1 MTIGIP
7 TLCPLCDSP
16 INRQIKSIIH
26 CRTCDATGVM
36 MSFSQAFWF
45 DAGEVPKAK
54 LDAEKIRQ
62 FQETITYNRQA
73 RVERILAWNR
83 LNAINLRR

>member
-1 MTIGIP
+1 MHIGIP
-7 TLCPLCDSP
+7 SVCKICDTP
-16 INRQIKSIIH
+16 QRYQTKGIIH
-26 CRTCDATGVM
+26 CHTCDATGVM